1 MSVGIKSNNGSRG
14 SLDAIYI
21 SKGRL
26 GRGNTDWIDR
36 CKGTFTLLTR
46 VEEKNSRRVQSTKGR
61 GYFGMR
67 PLVRGWIVY

>member
-46 VEEKNSRRVQSTKGR
+46 RIRVAYNQRKAGATLECVHSFVG
-61 GYFGMR
+61 GSFIE
-67 PLVRGWIVY
+67 PF